1 MIQVVRLGRSV
12 SYSCLCMLLLQC
24 LHGMIHAFNSAES
37 NVHHCISACWNV
49 ASNPC
54 KGFIALILTTL
65 LAFSIALFG
74 GIYYPRPLSN
84 QLIAVEQAIP
94 FQLKSFSTLR
104 WCSGVSVLEYTV
116 EPTDF
121 FPGFDIAVY
130 LVDTLNL
137 KTEHNIIPST
147 RYPYINETIGYKN
160 NKDYYLLPNNY
171 YQNPPYLLDSSVVSL
186 RCKIDLPQTIN
197 NLSYA
202 IIHFFDSIEDATR
215 YQHGASS
222 KSPVHSI
229 NIIDCVAA
237 ICTKNYTIA
246 KNSFYF
252 PVLTTKS
259 DSTYQ
264 ITVNFTFEVYSYV
277 DPSTLPSAVNVANF
291 SKNSSGEIPLH
302 NSKVVLL
309 YAHPPNATAYE
320 RLAHLH
326 VSCVSNYVVRVPV
339 YLVFSILVVLL
350 LQLYCGCCYRKWR
363 RNHLQPADDEDRRT
377 IDEIDPENLHESTHL
392 LINS

>member
-1 MIQVVRLGRSV
+1 M
-12 SYSCLCMLLLQC
+12 
-24 LHGMIHAFNSAES
+24 AP
-37 NVHHCISACWNV
+37 
-49 ASNPC
+49 NPC

-65 LAFSIALFG
+65 LAFSIALFC
-74 GIYYPRPLSN
+74 GIYYPQPLSN
-84 QLIAVEQAIP
+84 QLIAVEKAVP
-94 FQLKSFSTLR
+94 FQLKRFSILR

-121 FPGFDIAVY
+121 FPGFDVAVY

-137 KTEHNIIPST
+137 KPEHNTIPST
-147 RYPYINETIGYKN
+147 RYPYTDETIGYN
-160 NKDYYLLPNNY
+160 SKDRYLLPNNY
-171 YQNPPYLLDSSVVSL
+171 YQNPPYLLDTSVVSL

-202 IIHFFDSIEDATR
+202 NIHFFDSIGDATK

-229 NIIDCVAA
+229 SITDCVAA

-252 PVLTTKS
+252 PVLSTKS
-259 DSTYQ
+259 SDSTTYQ

-291 SKNSSGEIPLH
+291 SKKSSGEIPLH
-302 NSKVVLL
+302 HSKVILL

-326 VSCVSNYVVRVPV
+326 FSCVPHYAVRVPV
-339 YLVFSILVVLL
+339 YLVLFLLGAVVVG
-350 LQLYCGCCYRKWR
+350 LYCYYFNRKWR
-363 RNHLQPADDEDRRT
+363 RNCLQPADAGERT
-377 IDEIDPENLHESTHL
+377 S
-392 LINS
+392 LINN